1 MFPHAVL
8 FFLYIFQQVNLF
20 ELSTCKRQIMADDN
34 TTFKILIASD
44 IHLGYME
51 SDPIRGNDSVVSFEE
66 ILSIAREQEVD
77 FILHG
82 GDLFHENKPSRV
94 TLHHCFALLRKY
106 CMGDKPVHFEYL
118 SDQSADFKHCK
129 FPSVN
134 YEDPNLNVSIPMFS
148 IHGNHDDPTGPGNLC
163 SLDLLHTNGLVN
175 YFGKATSL
183 DKIQISPI
191 LLQKGDTKIALYGLG
206 SIRDERLH
214 RMFVKKVIFHE
225 IKRPFHSAL
234 MIIKHLFLPNF
245 LQLK

>member
-1 MFPHAVL
+1 
-8 FFLYIFQQVNLF
+8 
-20 ELSTCKRQIMADDN
+20 MANDSK
-34 TTFKILIASD
+34 TFKILIASD

-66 ILSIAREQEVD
+66 ILSIARAREVD

-214 RMFVKKVIFHE
+214 RMFLKKVISMKNTQNWWIHVW
-225 IKRPFHSAL
+225 
-234 MIIKHLFLPNF
+234 N
-245 LQLK
+245 